1 MRDDSSIATVSTS
14 PVLGGSSVQES
25 SLAEGSHDVTSFD
38 SAIVFLLKVL
48 LYPVITVLFLG
59 LCVWYSGRSLSGP
72 YFLIALLS
80 FAGVAEFMGDSR
92 IVHSELL
99 TAEIRNLGDMSIRW
113 LGIVSGVVLILYLCK
128 FTRVLNDRILL
139 IWFLFTPLLLWM
151 VTIGV
156 RHLLLRIGIKLM
168 QPRSA
173 VIVGVTEQG
182 MQLHQAL
189 QRQPLLRINAQG
201 FFVDRNVDHLG
212 DHCRDHHEATFA
224 DAESPVEPIS
234 GPILGGLADVA
245 AYVRTHGVNLV
256 YITLPMSRHPRTVQ
270 LIEALRDTVASVYF
284 VPDFHIFN
292 HVQARL
298 DVMHGIPMIAV
309 CESPFFGVS
318 ALAKRCMD
326 FLIALIALICISPV
340 MLAVLCGVKLGSRGP
355 AIFKQKRYGLDGRE
369 IMVYKFRSM
378 TVTEDGA
385 QSYTQVTRNDRRV
398 TPFGAFIRR
407 TSLDELPQLFN
418 VLEGSMSLV
427 GPRPHAIAVNEHYR
441 SLIPSYMIRHKIKPG
456 ITGWAQVNGYRGGD
470 DLPSMTKRIE
480 FDLNY
485 IANWSLWLDLK
496 IIVRTIT
503 VLLKDRH
510 AY

>member
-1 MRDDSSIATVSTS
+1 MTKDTSIATVSRA
-14 PVLGGSSVQES
+14 PALGGSSALES
-25 SLAEGSHDVTSFD
+25 RTLDPRMSDMGSDEVTSFD
-38 SAIVFLLKVL
+38 SAIVFMLKVL
-48 LYPVITVLFLG
+48 LYPITTVLFLAAC
-59 LCVWYSGRSLSGP
+59 LWYSHRAMSGP
-72 YFLIALLS
+72 YFLLALLS
-80 FAGVAEFMGDSR
+80 FAGVAEFMGNSR
-92 IVHSELL
+92 IDRSELL

-113 LGIVSGVVLILYLCK
+113 LGIVSGIVLILYLCK
-128 FTRVLNDRILL
+128 FTRVLNDRVLL
-139 IWFLFTPLLLWM
+139 IWFLFTPLLLWS
-151 VTIGV
+151 VTIVV
-156 RHLLLRIGIKLM
+156 RHILLRIGVKLM

-173 VIVGVTEQG
+173 VIVGLTEQG
-182 MQLHQAL
+182 VQLHEAL
-189 QRQPLLRINAQG
+189 QQQPLLRINAHG
-201 FFVDRNVDHLG
+201 FFADNNESVMPLETHSDAPVLG
-212 DHCRDHHEATFA
+212 ELD
-224 DAESPVEPIS
+224 
-234 GPILGGLADVA
+234 DVA
-245 AYVRTHGVNLV
+245 AYVRTHNINVV

-309 CESPFFGVS
+309 CESPFYGVS

-326 FLIALIALICISPV
+326 FAIALIALICIAPV
-340 MLAVLCGVKLGSRGP
+340 MVAVFLGVKLGSRGP
-355 AIFKQKRYGLDGRE
+355 AIFKQQRYGLDGRP

-385 QSYTQVTRNDRRV
+385 KSYTQVTRNDSRV

-441 SLIPSYMIRHKIKPG
+441 SLIPSYMVRHKIKPG

-480 FDLNY
+480 FDINY